1 MFIGRTPNDPIAVR
15 KQRQRQ
21 YKEELDRQIDA
32 RYNMQ
37 QQHQINN
44 NNNRIPNGNV
54 ALAGAR
60 LADKYKQQYGF
71 NSAAAF
77 NAPVPQARY
86 NGGGNNVPTA
96 VKNLTVELEE
106 RFRYLT
112 KAFLSA
118 DSDRLFRFW

>member
-1 MFIGRTPNDPIAVR
+1 MFIGRTPRPIAVR

-21 YKEELDRQIDA
+21 YKEELDRQVNA

-37 QQHQINN
+37 QQQQINNN
-44 NNNRIPNGNV
+44 NNNRIPKGNV

-77 NAPVPQARY
+77 DTPVPQARY
-86 NGGGNNVPTA
+86 
-96 VKNLTVELEE
+96 TVVTTCQPL
-106 RFRYLT
+106 L
-112 KAFLSA
+112 KI
-118 DSDRLFRFW
+118 